1 MRGLKGC
8 IICKQNLSLQRCG
21 SVYIEEACRVNKHCL
36 TAADGL
42 FIIIRIHTFIKELAS
57 NSCRMVYV
65 VSAHNTANELNS
77 RVETNSCLMLFV

>member
-1 MRGLKGC
+1 MRDLKGC
-8 IICKQNLSLQRCG
+8 IKCKQNLSLQWCG

-36 TAADGL
+36 TPTDGL
-42 FIIIRIHTFIKELAS
+42 FIIIRIHTFIKVLAS